1 MGYKTR
7 GEHSNII
14 GGTFVERDGTEQ
26 TIPDHFITNITIN
39 KDGSELKINYSHYT
53 VRISGSGLKDIR
65 DDARTGKLGTVDL
78 NKAASSPQITMI
90 LIKNREEDW

>member
-1 MGYKTR
+1 MGYAPR

-26 TIPDHFITNITIN
+26 TIPDHFITNVTIN
-39 KDGSELKINYSHYT
+39 KAGSELKIHYSHCT
-53 VRISGSGLKDIR
+53 VRISGSELKNIR

-78 NKAASSPQITMI
+78 NKTASSPQITMI
-90 LIKNREEDW
+90 SITKEDW